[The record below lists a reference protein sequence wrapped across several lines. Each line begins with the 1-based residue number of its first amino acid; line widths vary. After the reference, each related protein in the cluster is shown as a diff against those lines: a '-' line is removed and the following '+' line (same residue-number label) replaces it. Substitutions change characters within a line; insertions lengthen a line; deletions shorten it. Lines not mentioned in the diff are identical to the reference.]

1 MRISGFNQG
10 TSAIFGI
17 GFTTN
22 QRSREIAAI
31 FDGRPPVVGDNR
43 PSPPGG
49 SPGHLKTAM

>member
-10 TSAIFGI
+10 TSAIFGN

-22 QRSREIAAI
+22 VSREIAAI